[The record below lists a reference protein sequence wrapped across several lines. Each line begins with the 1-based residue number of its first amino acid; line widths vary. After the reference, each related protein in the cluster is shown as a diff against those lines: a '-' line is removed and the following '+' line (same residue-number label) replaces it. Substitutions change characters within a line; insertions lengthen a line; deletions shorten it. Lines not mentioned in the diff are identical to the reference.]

1 MQSTNKTNGSSG
13 KSQLWKLVEE
23 KILECFGY
31 TTAHGYGRVADAPAG
46 SWPRRCFWLLA
57 CAAAFAIFVYQLH
70 VLTQQYLSK
79 PLKTRTRI
87 IHEQNIQFPQVT
99 VCNLNKVR
107 RSKMPDDILRTY
119 PQILGPITNT
129 TDELSKLQGHNLKR
143 RIHEILA
150 EYPDDVLRDAGHQ
163 LEDLILECKYHKK
176 ECLHGMRD
184 YWTWFWHPKYGNCFT
199 FNRGSDAQN
208 KPITVLTSSL
218 PGHAAGLKLEL
229 NIEQYEYPSEKLTDE
244 AGVRVFIGHQDL
256 MPFPYELGISAPPGD
271 STEIMLRKIVL
282 GRLDPFGNKSCE
294 EKSTVDND
302 SIFSRYNASYSEMVC
317 EISCLS
323 NRMHEKCGCVDYKIK
338 YDKTQRV
345 CNTSHHHVVKCID
358 EVLDDYATAVC
369 TRNCRQKCR
378 EDTFKMTVSAA
389 RWPSEH
395 YKDILRRNLQNR
407 GLGNHSND
415 LHINFLKLKVYYGEL
430 NYEAIDEE
438 LAYPFSHFF
447 SDIGGIMG
455 MWIGISALTCVE
467 ILELLA
473 FLCCAVWRNREGKQS
488 VNEVRRGDSPV

>member
-1 MQSTNKTNGSSG
+1 MELQGTLSRDSLEEDSKDSG
-13 KSQLWKLVEE
+13 KTLWILIKDFCDYTSAHGFGRIKASKNWFLTIFWSMLFVGTGTIMTIQLHSLYNKYNKSRPLTTLIEVETSTRLPFPTLWKLVEE

-57 CAAAFAIFVYQLH
+57 CAAAFGIFVYQLH
-70 VLTQQYLSK
+70 VLTHQYLSK

-107 RSKMPDDILRTY
+107 RSKMPGDILRTY

-129 TDELSKLQGHNLKR
+129 TDELSKLQGHELKR

-163 LEDLILECKYHKK
+163 LEDLILECKYHKM

-208 KPITVLTSSL
+208 KPITVLLSSL

-229 NIEQYEYPSEKLTDE
+229 NIEQYEYPSEGLTDE
-244 AGVRVFIGHQDL
+244 AGVRVFIGNQHL
-256 MPFPYELGISAPPGD
+256 MPFLYELGISAPPGD

-302 SIFSRYNASYSEMVC
+302 SIFSRYNASYSEMLNALTKYLM
-317 EISCLS
+317 IMLLLYAQ
-323 NRMHEKCGCVDYKIK
+323 GIVDK
-338 YDKTQRV
+338 
-345 CNTSHHHVVKCID
+345 
-358 EVLDDYATAVC
+358 
-369 TRNCRQKCR
+369 RQ
-378 EDTFKMTVSAA
+378 MTVSAA

-395 YKDILRRNLQNR
+395 Y
-407 GLGNHSND
+407 
-415 LHINFLKLKVYYGEL
+415 KLKVYYGEL

-438 LAYPFSHFF
+438 LAYPVFRTDFR
-447 SDIGGIMG
+447 GIK
-455 MWIGISALTCVE
+455 V
-467 ILELLA
+467 
-473 FLCCAVWRNREGKQS
+473 KH
-488 VNEVRRGDSPV
+488 